1 LRGSFNLKQLQH
13 DRDMHRGQFEFLES
27 TKVFYFYLKKIFL
40 NFRNLETFISK
51 KNELEDLQ
59 QEEQELMCKL
69 AVIEKAKNDANKLFE
84 EKHKFL
90 KNEKKEVQS
99 VHEKLA
105 AAEKELSVKDL
116 EYDRQLASQTNGN
129 HIENLPVKHQQKVG
143 ELENLQSTFIDLEN
157 KIDELHSKQI
167 QKTTDVCSINIFY
180 NETYLSFEFGSNLN
194 ID

>member
-1 LRGSFNLKQLQH
+1 
-13 DRDMHRGQFEFLES
+13 M
-27 TKVFYFYLKKIFL
+27 
-40 NFRNLETFISK
+40 
-51 KNELEDLQ
+51 EDLQ

-99 VHEKLA
+99 IHEKLA